1 MAGAETPLTF
11 TQKTLAYLQT
21 APTEYDANASK
32 IEIDMLCN
40 GTPSELTPPQDLS
53 SAYFIRPETIM
64 PDQRD
69 QADIQNWWQTVGIER
84 YKETL

>member
-1 MAGAETPLTF
+1 
-11 TQKTLAYLQT
+11 
-21 APTEYDANASK
+21 
-32 IEIDMLCN
+32 MLCN

-69 QADIQNWWQTVGIER
+69 QADIQNRRQTVGVEK
-84 YKETL
+84 YKESV